1 MRNLVVRY
9 IVNIYAPYKM
19 LKLIINIVPEHLG
32 ISFVKA
38 WTYFCEVSEKWGQ
51 RENEISI
58 NLSSKS

>member
-38 WTYFCEVSEKWGQ
+38 
-51 RENEISI
+51 
-58 NLSSKS
+58 